1 MYFLKPMT
9 NSFLKLEL
17 KYKLKLFITLGLQ
30 EVLQSPLRRKKGFM
44 KGFFKKRAP
53 QNEQY
58 YETYKNLF
66 KTIKK
71 QQRKY
76 NAPTNYLNVQGI
88 LKTWNV
94 MKDIIGKSRNLPRKP
109 TIKPKQPMLLMISL
123 LMLMRDWPFKYLNH
137 VKHLKHI
144 SIR

>member
-1 MYFLKPMT
+1 
-9 NSFLKLEL
+9 
-17 KYKLKLFITLGLQ
+17 
-30 EVLQSPLRRKKGFM
+30 M

-53 QNEQY
+53 QNEQN

-71 QQRKY
+71 QRRKY